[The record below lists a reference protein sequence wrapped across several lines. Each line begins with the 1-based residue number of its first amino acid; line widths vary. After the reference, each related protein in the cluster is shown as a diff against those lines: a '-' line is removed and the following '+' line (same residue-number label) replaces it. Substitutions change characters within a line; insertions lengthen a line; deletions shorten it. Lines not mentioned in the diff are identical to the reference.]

1 MCGVSLAWERR
12 LGRGGGTRQLQ
23 PAAVD
28 LRGPF
33 PSTFA
38 QTENGLIPLRVGW
51 GSFGML
57 DTFRAGKKLVQC
69 PQWYFR
75 HISAFFADYECRIL
89 TRMGVDSAKQQQPDP
104 QARRGFPGDG
114 MGKKNVT

>member
-1 MCGVSLAWERR
+1 MAA
-12 LGRGGGTRQLQ
+12 LGIGTRLHEL
-23 PAAVD
+23 AVAD
-28 LRGPF
+28 PYGPF

-114 MGKKNVT
+114 IGEKNVT